1 MAWTSAGEG
10 LGVAAARGT
19 DADFAAVRAELGL
32 SEDYPGDALAELE
45 RPVAGLPGKRR
56 DATDLPLVTLDPP
69 GSRDLDQAVV
79 LQRRHNGYRVY
90 YAIADVAAFVT
101 PGGALDSEAR
111 RRGQTLY
118 LPDGK
123 VPLHPDGL
131 AEDAASLLPGA
142 VRPAVL
148 WTFDLDSDALP
159 VRVSVCRAI
168 VRSTARLDY
177 RGVQGE
183 LGLGVA
189 HPSIE
194 LLPEVGRLRRKQA
207 AQRGAIELGLP
218 EQQVEPDGVGGWRLA
233 LRPRPAVEEW
243 NAEISLLTGMCAAEM
258 MLAAGVGV
266 LRTVPDP
273 GQALVDGLRRSAV
286 RLGMPW
292 AADASAGQALAALT
306 TDRPEAL
313 AVHVAAA
320 RLLRGAGYTSFDGG
334 APAQSSHAGIGAAYA
349 HVTAPLRRLVDRFTA
364 EVCLATADGR
374 EVPRWV
380 RDALADLPSA
390 MGNSDRVASR
400 VERACIDQVQA
411 WSLARHVGAE
421 FPATVLRSANGSVG
435 EIYIADPP
443 VIAPCSGT
451 PDEGSRVRVRLLEAD
466 PDSRTVAFEV
476 S

>member
-1 MAWTSAGEG
+1 MGRLPAGDG
-10 LGVAAARGT
+10 LGVAATCGAEVG
-19 DADFAAVRAELGL
+19 FAAVRAELGL
-32 SEDYPGDALAELE
+32 ASDYPADALAELE
-45 RPVAGLPGKRR
+45 RPVAGLPGARR

-79 LQRRHNGYRVY
+79 LQRRRTGYRVH

-101 PGGALDSEAR
+101 PRGALDSEAR

-148 WTFDLDSDALP
+148 WTFDLDADALP

-207 AQRGAIELGLP
+207 AERGAIELGLP
-218 EQQVEPDGVGGWRLA
+218 EQQVEPDGAGGWQLA

-258 MLAAGVGV
+258 MLSAGIGV

-273 GQALVDGLRRSAV
+273 DPELVAGLRRSAV
-286 RLGMPW
+286 RLGVPW
-292 AADASAGQALAALT
+292 ASDVSAGSALAALPP
-306 TDRPEAL
+306 DRPEAL

-320 RLLRGAGYTSFDGG
+320 RLLRGAGYTAFDGA
-334 APAQSSHAGIGAAYA
+334 APAQSGHAGIGAAYA
-349 HVTAPLRRLVDRFTA
+349 HVTAPLRRLVDRFAA
-364 EVCLATADGR
+364 EVCLATAEGR

-380 RDALADLPSA
+380 RDALAELPSA

-411 WSLARHVGAE
+411 WSMAHRVGAE

-435 EIYIADPP
+435 EVYITDPP
-443 VIAPCSGT
+443 VIAPCSGV
-451 PDEGSRVRVRLLEAD
+451 PEEGSQVRVRLVEAD
-466 PDSRTVAFEV
+466 PESRAVAFEV